1 MAVYDGVPSIRL
13 EGDEKRALALIPEA
27 KALLYKVQTFLSK
40 SQVGTFSM
48 SRRVDADS
56 YIYALCANG
65 QNILRISVKPKIP
78 DEITTVSEED
88 DSRQFPDFYSG
99 LVYDG
104 RFGERTRVIDGETV
118 RFSVLESFS
127 PTPTCQRVHDLNAGR
142 QAVGRLA
149 VAPHNTLPELMNE
162 GAGAAYTQYQR
173 LRSSMYSG
181 KMKQVVQV
189 AMGLGRIG
197 KPKMRHPNI
206 VEPDSEY
213 IKYVGRNGVR
223 IPYDYKFNRTH
234 GITTAADGRLWLVE
248 ISITRG
254 VLATPLPIFPTSDTE
269 NFKLRAED
277 RDDAAMVRAVE
288 DLGCLP
294 TGEGFPADLDGAIAD
309 GTVLRL
315 LSAADLEPFYDCSA
329 YSSAL
334 GWAFNR
340 RGTEAHNTAYY
351 FSDSDGIQRGVWYQ
365 INLQIGATNEDWRPG
380 TPLASASANIRLQA
394 EGHIYCPPL
403 RKTSRGRYVPIK
415 FYEPLLPGLLS
426 HDGAPEYG
434 SPTAAGPRCDTVMFV
449 AFNDDE
455 LKVVKFFRNPRREL
469 FNDTDDSRIPG
480 ECMYAGSWDITVS
493 SGYRSIPPMMYS
505 NDFDDRRVLQ
515 DLTVHTHIES
525 HDLGYDPPR
534 FADFIINPQVS
545 RAWRERVFRRT
556 TEIER
561 KDGDS
566 VGSVVAIPQ
575 YSREAYYYALGE
587 QYTGG
592 RSGSTSVNY
601 DLLPDPNVGYAWRAW
616 PSGFA
621 GFPWPEGIGCRP
633 DRCGGIW
640 TPDGSRPHK
649 DRKIVCLNLEEYQCS
664 EYAEAGPWLTVC
676 QSIDHFNSVV
686 PMDKTPTYSTW
697 DRGADQR
704 AALKLVTPG
713 HGGPVS
719 IPLTYSE
726 FDNSWSVPSP
736 DPKTMIIQ
744 HIYAEHSAIGDD
756 LVVYYD
762 NLSVASPNIVK
773 VGFSHDSIDNDTWFP
788 GIVGVNIP

>member
-78 DEITTVSEED
+78 DEVTTVDEEID
-88 DSRQFPDFYSG
+88 PRLFPDFYSG
-99 LVYDG
+99 LIYDG

-127 PTPTCQRVHDLNAGR
+127 PTPTCQRVHDLDAGR

-149 VAPHNTLPELMNE
+149 VAPHGDLPELENDGV
-162 GAGAAYTQYQR
+162 GAQYTQYQR

-189 AMGLGRIG
+189 ALGLGRIG
-197 KPKMRHPNI
+197 KAKMRHPTE
-206 VEPDSEY
+206 VRRDSEY
-213 IKYVGRNGVR
+213 IKRVDRHGVR
-223 IPYDYKFNRTH
+223 ISYDYKFNRTH

-248 ISITRG
+248 IGISRG
-254 VLATPLPIFPTSDTE
+254 VIATPLPIFPTSDTE
-269 NFKLRAED
+269 GFLTRAEA
-277 RDDAAMVRAVE
+277 REDDAMIRAIE
-288 DLGCLP
+288 ELGCLP
-294 TGEGFPADLDGAIAD
+294 TGEGFPADLDAAIEE
-309 GTVLRL
+309 GTVLQL
-315 LSAADLEPFYDCSA
+315 LSAEDLEPFYDCSA
-329 YSSAL
+329 YSSVL
-334 GWAFNR
+334 GWAFNS

-365 INLQIGATNEDWRPG
+365 INLQIGATNEDWEPG
-380 TPLASASANIRLQA
+380 IPLAPATANIRRQA
-394 EGHIYCPPL
+394 EGPIYCPPFP
-403 RKTSRGRYVPIK
+403 KNSWARYVPIK
-415 FYEPLLPGLLS
+415 FYEPMLPGLLS
-426 HDGAPEYG
+426 HDGAPAYG
-434 SPTAAGPRCDTVMFV
+434 STSAAGPRCDTTMFV

-455 LKVVKFFRNPRREL
+455 LKVVKYFRNPRREL
-469 FNDTDDSRIPG
+469 FNNTDDTRIPG
-480 ECMYAGSWDITVS
+480 ECMYAGTWDITVS
-493 SGYRSIPPMMYS
+493 SGYRGIPPMMYS

-515 DLTVHTHIES
+515 DATTHTHIES
-525 HDLGYDPPR
+525 QDLGYDPPR
-534 FADFIINPQVS
+534 FWDYITNLQVS
-545 RAWRERVFRRT
+545 KARRNRVFKRT
-556 TEIER
+556 TEVESQI
-561 KDGDS
+561 GDS

-575 YSREAYYYALGE
+575 YCREAYYYALGE
-587 QYTGG
+587 QYSGG
-592 RSGSTSVNY
+592 RSGSISVSY
-601 DLLPDPNVGYAWRAW
+601 DLLQDPNVGYAWRAF
-616 PSGFA
+616 PSGYA
-621 GFPWPEGIGCRP
+621 SFPWPSDIGCRP

-640 TPDGSRPHK
+640 TPDGSAPHS
-649 DRKIVCLNLEEYQCS
+649 DRKIVCLDFEESACS
-664 EYAEAGPWLTVC
+664 EFADAGQWLSLC
-676 QSIDHFNSVV
+676 QTIDNFNSI
-686 PMDKTPTYSTW
+686 PLMDKTTSYSTW
-697 DRGADQR
+697 NAGADQR
-704 AALKLVTPG
+704 ASLKLVTPG

-726 FDNSWSVPSP
+726 FANKWSAPSP
-736 DPKTMIIQ
+736 NPETFIIQ

-762 NLSVASPNIVK
+762 NLSVASPNVVK
-773 VGFSHDSIDNDTWFP
+773 IGFSHDSINNDTGFP